1 MQMQIKAMVAIPVSN
16 KIGFKSKTV
25 KRDKE
30 GLYIIIKGSIQQ
42 DITIVNV
49 YPAQEYINI

>member
-49 YPAQEYINI
+49 YPTQEYINI